1 MKIIKLNAIELKQ
14 ADFHPEAKY
23 LADLIKEQF

>member
-1 MKIIKLNAIELKQ
+1 MKIIKPNVIELKQ
-14 ADFHPEAKY
+14 TDFHPEVKY